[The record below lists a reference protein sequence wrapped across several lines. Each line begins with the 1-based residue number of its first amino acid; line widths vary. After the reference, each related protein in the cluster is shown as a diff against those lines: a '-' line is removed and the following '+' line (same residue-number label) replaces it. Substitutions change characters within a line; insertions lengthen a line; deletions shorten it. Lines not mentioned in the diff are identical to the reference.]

1 MAAGLA
7 AVVPLIEGLG
17 GATAATAGTAAAGT
31 AAAAAG
37 TAAAATLPEIA
48 VTSTAIGAG
57 TAAAAGAAAG
67 GAVAGGALAAANAGG
82 GAAAQPSTTS
92 AVMRTVSQA
101 ATVAAGASAIYQLA
115 NQPRIQIP
123 PSPTTGPGQI
133 DQSVAAAEADA
144 ERRRASA
151 GGLQSTIG
159 TGAGQAGAVLN
170 PGTLSQHG
178 LLGG

>member
-1 MAAGLA
+1 
-7 AVVPLIEGLG
+7 
-17 GATAATAGTAAAGT
+17 
-31 AAAAAG
+31 
-37 TAAAATLPEIA
+37 
-48 VTSTAIGAG
+48 
-57 TAAAAGAAAG
+57 
-67 GAVAGGALAAANAGG
+67 
-82 GAAAQPSTTS
+82 
-92 AVMRTVSQA
+92 MRTVEQA

-123 PSPTTGPGQI
+123 PSPTTGAGQI

-144 ERRRASA
+144 ERRRATA

-170 PGTLSQHG
+170 PGTLSQHA